1 MHDNFYNFLM
11 SFSNCSRFNSDYQ
24 SRSRRRRVAPKA
36 QELLF
41 GSDVA
46 NGNNRIKDD
55 EMSRSFT
62 IYENNSSQSSN
73 MNQLN
78 SIGNGENRGFIPL
91 SRVPSAP
98 GSLKD
103 HK

>member
-1 MHDNFYNFLM
+1 MYDCM
-11 SFSNCSRFNSDYQ
+11 NSDYQ
-24 SRSRRRRVAPKA
+24 SRSRRRRVAPMA

-46 NGNNRIKDD
+46 NGNNRKDD

-62 IYENNSSQSSN
+62 IYESNNSSSHASN
-73 MNQLN
+73 SQH
-78 SIGNGENRGFIPL
+78 STSGNGGNGFIPL